1 MRNCLLLIYI
11 IYVMPFLRIYRLY
24 FSSERAYVR
33 KLNNILGFV
42 PKNIKLYRMA
52 FRHKS
57 VATPVKDGVK
67 NSNERLEFLGDAVLG
82 SVVAELLFKLY
93 PYKDEGFLTELRSKI
108 VSRANL
114 NQLSRKLGFNELI
127 EYDARMINYSNKQ
140 GSLLGDAFEALV
152 GAVYMD
158 RGYAFTKEFLLN
170 RIIKPHVD
178 IHLLEITETNFKSRL
193 IEWCQHHNKSIQF
206 VPVAN
211 PAGASKLFTVEVLVD
226 GKVCGEGK
234 DFNKKS
240 AEKLAA
246 EQACQELKIFDTDEL
261 SR

>member
-1 MRNCLLLIYI
+1 
-11 IYVMPFLRIYRLY
+11 MPFLRIYNLY
-24 FSSERAYVR
+24 FSQHRVYVR
-33 KLNNILGFV
+33 KLKNILGFV
-42 PKNIKLYRMA
+42 PGNIKLYQMA

-57 VATPVKDGVK
+57 VAATIRDGVK

-127 EYDARMINYSNKQ
+127 EYDARMINYPNKQ
-140 GSLLGDAFEALV
+140 GSLLGDAFEAVV

-158 RGYAFTKEFLLN
+158 KGYSFTREFLLT

-178 IHLLEITETNFKSRL
+178 IHMLEITETNFKSRL
-193 IEWCQHHNKSIQF
+193 IEWCQHFGKEIQF
-206 VPVAN
+206 VPVEN
-211 PAGASKLFTVEVLVD
+211 PQNESPKLFTVEVIID
-226 GKVCGEGK
+226 GEVQGIGK

-246 EQACQELKIFDTDEL
+246 EKACEELKVFEVEVI